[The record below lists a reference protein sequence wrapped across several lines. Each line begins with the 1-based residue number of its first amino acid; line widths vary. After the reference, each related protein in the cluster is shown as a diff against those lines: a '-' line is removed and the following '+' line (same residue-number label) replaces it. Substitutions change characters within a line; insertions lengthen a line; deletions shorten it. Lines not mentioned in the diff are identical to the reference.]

1 MDLSI
6 LIPTVPVRK
15 KLLTNLL
22 SILNKQIKDN
32 NLENRVEI
40 LVYEDNFEKSV
51 GEKRNVLYEKSKG
64 KYVLIL
70 DDDDMVSNNFCIE
83 ICNVIENHDVDQIC
97 FTVHQ
102 LNAKNN
108 KVYSI
113 SKYSKDYKDIFVILS
128 KNFKIRGTTFHESFD
143 CDFVLYYKEKP
154 ILKLYKKKISHVL
167 FLYFFMSLF
176 KKPYLNLAHT
186 AKILPIKR
194 EIALK
199 VKYSDLS
206 KDQDVEWSE
215 NIRRQGL
222 IKSEYVIDK
231 VLEYYL
237 FDPKKSINR
246 NEKNISNNPTH

>member
-6 LIPTVPVRK
+6 LIPTVPIR
-15 KLLTNLL
+15 KLLLDNLL
-22 SILNKQIKDN
+22 LVLNKQIEENK
-32 NLENRVEI
+32 LENRVEI

-51 GEKRNVLYEKSKG
+51 GEKRNILYEKAKG

-70 DDDDMVSNNFCIE
+70 DDDDMVSDDFCIE
-83 ICNVIENHDVDQIC
+83 ICRVIKNYDVDQIC
-97 FTVHQ
+97 FTLHQ
-102 LNAKNN
+102 LDPETK
-108 KVYSI
+108 KIYSI
-113 SKYSKDYKDIFVILS
+113 AKYSKEYKENFVVLS
-128 KNFKIRGTTFHESFD
+128 KNFKIRGVTFHESFD
-143 CDFVLYYKEKP
+143 CDFILYFKNKP
-154 ILKLYKKKISHVL
+154 LFELRRTKIIHVL
-167 FLYFFMSLF
+167 FLHFFIKLF

-186 AKILPIKR
+186 AKILPIKK

-199 VKYSDLS
+199 VKYSDLP

-222 IKSEYVIDK
+222 IKSEYIIDK

-246 NEKNISNNPTH
+246 NEKNISYNTTH